1 MSAVALY
8 PPTPTLSPDEI
19 DRILYLPTFAPRTVS
34 VLGAYNLVIIVTTA
48 VFFYFRAND
57 AIKVHGISLIVA
69 QACFVVLATP
79 LVILQMTYY
88 PWFPCAMILLGQTM
102 IVNWGICIF
111 GRVVRL
117 RQIFTFHQSA
127 IAQYNDFNRK
137 RLSPNFGY
145 RSETRSEVAAFTT
158 STAASYPPPLEG
170 SGIMQFAERH
180 GIARLA
186 LQRAWIVAGSAIFI
200 NTTLSLVLI
209 LVVPGLLA
217 DDFFE
222 VMGPPVIAGLLGKT
236 RRGVDCHSRDWWF
249 LPGFTLMG
257 VFIGIIAPVSIWS
270 IRNMRDTYG
279 LRAELLTTLGI
290 TIPCFIAYWVYGLVF
305 WDYTGYFTPN
315 TLAYFFFAAGHGSVI
330 LPLIQLVLHNR
341 AAKSLA
347 LNMESF
353 QKVLSD
359 PTMFAS
365 LKELAVRDFCSEQT
379 IFLEELRILT
389 AKVHAENTKALR
401 ASGPNLRS
409 ESSAPILSISF
420 QNRPLE
426 SFERGFPLSPSQSS
440 PMSYTAYPLSATPYD
455 RPFSFRDASNPSL
468 PRSTVSD
475 RTLANRP
482 SLQQLSAS
490 YQSLRPSLPRP
501 GDNPRTP
508 MIPSSERSSLDTPV
522 VVPPSLVP
530 QFSAV
535 CDVFIR
541 PGAPMELNLSAA
553 VRSQCVNAAAQQP
566 YTVDMFDAARD
577 QVIQSLFFN
586 TFPKLVLSKKERIN
600 SDAYP

>member
-1 MSAVALY
+1 
-8 PPTPTLSPDEI
+8 
-19 DRILYLPTFAPRTVS
+19 
-34 VLGAYNLVIIVTTA
+34 
-48 VFFYFRAND
+48 
-57 AIKVHGISLIVA
+57 
-69 QACFVVLATP
+69 
-79 LVILQMTYY
+79 MTYY
-88 PWFPCAMILLGQTM
+88 PVFPCAMILLGQTM

-117 RQIFTFHQSA
+117 RQIFIFHQSA
-127 IAQYNDFNRK
+127 IAQYTDFNRK

-145 RSETRSEVAAFTT
+145 RNETRSEGVPFTT
-158 STAASYPPPLEG
+158 TTTASYPPPLEG

-186 LQRAWIVAGSAIFI
+186 LQRAWIVAGSALLI

-209 LVVPGLLA
+209 LVVPGLIA
-217 DDFFE
+217 DDLFE
-222 VMGPPVIAGLLGKT
+222 IMGSPIIAGLLGKT
-236 RRGVDCHSRDWWF
+236 RRGVDCHPRDWWF

-257 VFIGIIAPVSIWS
+257 VFIGIVAPVSIWS
-270 IRNMRDTYG
+270 IRNMRDTFG

-330 LPLIQLVLHNR
+330 WPLIQLFRHNR

-389 AKVHAENTKALR
+389 AKVRAERVKAVR
-401 ASGPNLRS
+401 ASVPNLRS
-409 ESSAPILSISF
+409 EASAPLLSISF
-420 QNRPLE
+420 QSKPLD
-426 SFERGFPLSPSQSS
+426 SFDRGFPLSPSQSS
-440 PMSYTAYPLSATPYD
+440 PLSYSPYPSSATPYD
-455 RPFSFRDASNPSL
+455 QPFNFTDASNPSL
-468 PRSTVSD
+468 PRSAVSE

-482 SLQQLSAS
+482 SLQQLSGS
-490 YQSLRPSLPRP
+490 YQSHRPTLPRA

-508 MIPSSERSSLDTPV
+508 IIPGSERSSLDTPTM
-522 VVPPSLVP
+522 VPPSLVP
-530 QFSAV
+530 QFAAV
-535 CDVFIR
+535 CAVFIR

-553 VRSQCVNAAAQQP
+553 VRSQCMNAAARQP
-566 YTVDMFDAARD
+566 YTVDMFDSAKD
-577 QVIQSLFFN
+577 QVIQSLFLN
-586 TFPKLVLSKKERIN
+586 TFPKLVQSKKEGIAN
-600 SDAYP
+600 ESFP